1 MAYTTNTR
9 QLRRLIQ
16 IIEYCSTNYTEPL
29 AVHYI
34 LKLDSTIGFRN
45 LTKTIRREGLS
56 QTFSWFGSFEFK
68 PSETGH
74 HCHLMVIVDWSRGLP
89 KKMLL
94 WKFREALCKL
104 KGLRTVE
111 DKTSVVLAH
120 RKQPKNMSKPL
131 LDSNG
136 QKVLYHCLKTEKAD
150 AIERFRYLTKTNQK
164 HGVTAQRTT
173 TSRLRLSPTTEVQ
186 AV

>member
-1 MAYTTNTR
+1 MAYTTNPR
-9 QLRRLIQ
+9 HLRRLIQ

-34 LKLDSTIGFRN
+34 LKLDSIIGFRN

-74 HCHLMVIVDWSRGLP
+74 HCHLMMIIDWSRGVP
-89 KKMLL
+89 KKMML
-94 WKFREALCKL
+94 WQFRNALAKL
-104 KGLRTVE
+104 KGLRVVE

-131 LDSNG
+131 LDGNG
-136 QKVLYHCLKTEKAD
+136 QKILYHCLKTEKSD

-164 HGVTAQRTT
+164 HGVTDQRTI
-173 TSRLRLSPTTEVQ
+173 TSRLRPNPTTQVQ

>member
-1 MAYTTNTR
+1 MAYTTNPR
-9 QLRRLIQ
+9 HLRRLIQ

-34 LKLDSTIGFRN
+34 LKLDSIIGFRN

-74 HCHLMVIVDWSRGLP
+74 HCHLMIIVDWSRGLP

-131 LDSNG
+131 LDGNG
-136 QKVLYHCLKTEKAD
+136 QKVLHHCLKTEKSD

-164 HGVTAQRTT
+164 HGVTAQRTI
-173 TSRLRLSPTTEVQ
+173 TSRLRLNPTTQVQ
-186 AV
+186 AA